1 MILFFTFSIP
11 FSLRHEQAISP
22 VDMQKTSMEAVK
34 ETMPK
39 ETVSWYI
46 IALNNDRDLEETR
59 NKTLTTA
66 DGILRIGGD
75 ELVLLPSMLYLKW
88 ENSDLSLVSP
98 NKFKC
103 KEVITQLIRKSVY
116 ETITVA
122 HSMT

>member
-1 MILFFTFSIP
+1 
-11 FSLRHEQAISP
+11 
-22 VDMQKTSMEAVK
+22 MEAVK

-75 ELVLLPSMLYLKW
+75 ELVLLPSMPYFKW

-103 KEVITQLIRKSVY
+103 KEVITQLIRKKCIRNNHCVFK
-116 ETITVA
+116 IL
-122 HSMT
+122 

>member
-1 MILFFTFSIP
+1 
-11 FSLRHEQAISP
+11 
-22 VDMQKTSMEAVK
+22 MEAVK

-66 DGILRIGGD
+66 DGIIRIGGD
-75 ELVLLPSMLYLKW
+75 ELVLLPSMLYFKW
-88 ENSDLSLVSP
+88 GNSDRSLVSP

-103 KEVITQLIRKSVY
+103 KLRLLYNCLEKVY
-116 ETITVA
+116 TIQ
-122 HSMT
+122 SLFI